1 MNSMFTQTPQNGLLN
16 SVSNIMKG
24 GKNPQAIAQMLLSQ
38 NPQIAQQ
45 IGGDPKALA
54 MNLMRQ
60 RGIDPSQIQTLMNG
74 LNRK

>member
-16 SVSNIMKG
+16 NVSNIMKG

-45 IGGDPKALA
+45 IGGDPKAFA

-74 LNRK
+74 LNGK

>member
-1 MNSMFTQTPQNGLLN
+1 MNSMFTPPPQNNLVN
-16 SVSNIMKG
+16 SVASIMKG

-45 IGGDPKALA
+45 IGGDPKAFA

-74 LNRK
+74 LNGK

>member
-45 IGGDPKALA
+45 IGGDPKAFA